1 MNGIL
6 GMVDLLESSELT
18 LDQQQTVRTVKHS
31 SNALVRIIDDVLDLA
46 KLEAAKLEL
55 RMEPAQF
62 LPFLESAIDS
72 FRSYAATKNVVLT
85 FWYDPD
91 LPNWVTCDVG
101 RLRQIVLNLLSNAI
115 KFSATDPN
123 DPKGN
128 VAVHIQANDMH
139 QLVISIQDDGV
150 GMDAKTQCHIFE
162 PFSQAD
168 NVSTLNYGG
177 TGLGLPI
184 VHNLLA
190 NMQGQIDVESRP
202 GEGSLFVARLPIVSP
217 SGQLDIPVLKG
228 WRILCFVPYQ
238 NTKDMLLP
246 TLQATGVVIDWVENA
261 DDYIQKFSNQPLRSV
276 ALVLSLANGESPLS
290 KVLAE
295 KFPNQR
301 HIFAAR

>member
-1 MNGIL
+1 LIDEDMASRSISGPVNFTTFIVIVIGMEFVGFAVLSAGYITKMQSYLKIAEEAIAAKSLFFATMSHQIRTPMNGIL

-18 LDQQQTVRTVKHS
+18 LDQQRTVRTVKHS

-55 RMEPAQF
+55 RMEPAQL

-150 GMDAKTQCHIFE
+150 GMDAKIQCHIFE
-162 PFSQAD
+162 PFSQAG

-177 TGLGLPI
+177 TVWGCQSFTI
-184 VHNLLA
+184 C
-190 NMQGQIDVESRP
+190 
-202 GEGSLFVARLPIVSP
+202 
-217 SGQLDIPVLKG
+217 
-228 WRILCFVPYQ
+228 W
-238 NTKDMLLP
+238 P
-246 TLQATGVVIDWVENA
+246 TCRA
-261 DDYIQKFSNQPLRSV
+261 KSM
-276 ALVLSLANGESPLS
+276 
-290 KVLAE
+290 
-295 KFPNQR
+295 
-301 HIFAAR
+301 